1 MLRWNDIRHIRKTIW
16 KGTYQVS
23 HLLTVFS
30 SSANFYIYIAKVA
43 KKIVLLKSQMCVTC
57 HSRLMYQNIYI
68 FSTAI
73 PVLKAKRLLRQLRL
87 FSWPTMVLIA
97 FPSQVWVFSSF
108 MCSLSTMILWYL
120 SQSWNIDA
128 GVHPRFSCEDWRG
141 KDGDDRRLGI
151 RTRIRMWLSSSALNL
166 GLTMQILVKMKRII
180 ILNSNVL
187 VNFVFPCVFFW
198 APVNRSWYQKSNQI
212 FKSLKDV

>member
-43 KKIVLLKSQMCVTC
+43 KKIVLLKSQMFVTC

-68 FSTAI
+68 FSTAL

-97 FPSQVWVFSSF
+97 FPSQVWVFIHAQPLFQQWFCDISP
-108 MCSLSTMILWYL
+108 SLEILTQVSTRGSVVKIDEAKMETTVVLESEQESECGSHHQLW
-120 SQSWNIDA
+120 
-128 GVHPRFSCEDWRG
+128 
-141 KDGDDRRLGI
+141 
-151 RTRIRMWLSSSALNL
+151 
-166 GLTMQILVKMKRII
+166 ILVWHCRFWSKWKD

-187 VNFVFPCVFFW
+187 VNFVFPCVIFW
-198 APVNRSWYQKSNQI
+198 VPVNRWWYKKIKPN
-212 FKSLKDV
+212 F

>member
-1 MLRWNDIRHIRKTIW
+1 
-16 KGTYQVS
+16 
-23 HLLTVFS
+23 
-30 SSANFYIYIAKVA
+30 
-43 KKIVLLKSQMCVTC
+43 MCVTC

-97 FPSQVWVFSSF
+97 FHSQVWVFSSF
-108 MCSLSTMILWYL
+108 MCSLSAMILWYL

-128 GVHPRFSCEDWRG
+128 GVHPRFCCEDWRG

-212 FKSLKDV
+212 FRSLKDVEVCNDCNVVLFVWIP

>member
-1 MLRWNDIRHIRKTIW
+1 MLRWNDFRCFHGKFWSIHHIWKTIW

-43 KKIVLLKSQMCVTC
+43 KKCFYC
-57 HSRLMYQNIYI
+57 HSRLMYQNVYI

-97 FPSQVWVFSSF
+97 FPSQVWVFIHVQPLFQQWFCDLSP
-108 MCSLSTMILWYL
+108 SLEILTQVSTRGSVVKIDEAKLETTVVLESEQESECGSHHQLW
-120 SQSWNIDA
+120 
-128 GVHPRFSCEDWRG
+128 
-141 KDGDDRRLGI
+141 
-151 RTRIRMWLSSSALNL
+151 
-166 GLTMQILVKMKRII
+166 ILVWQCKFWSKWKELSWIQLCCNVFVLKMR
-180 ILNSNVL
+180 
-187 VNFVFPCVFFW
+187 
-198 APVNRSWYQKSNQI
+198 
-212 FKSLKDV
+212 

>member
-1 MLRWNDIRHIRKTIW
+1 MKRNIPGFPSSHSFLIFCQLLHLHS
-16 KGTYQVS
+16 KGGQKN
-23 HLLTVFS
+23 VFM
-30 SSANFYIYIAKVA
+30 
-43 KKIVLLKSQMCVTC
+43 SQMCVTC

-97 FPSQVWVFSSF
+97 FHSQVWVFSSF
-108 MCSLSTMILWYL
+108 MCSLSAMILWYL

-128 GVHPRFSCEDWRG
+128 GVHPRFCCEDWRG